1 MESGECEQGADRGRG
16 LGRPRCIIGFG
27 GSVAGPADDKIDPAL
42 SIGPVHLSVADL
54 ARSERYY
61 REVLGLEFV
70 PGPQGH
76 ATLVAKGTELVRL
89 REIKD
94 APPAPDSSPGLYH
107 FALLLPTR
115 ADLAN
120 FARHIMTGRYS
131 IKGTADHLVSES
143 FYLSDPDH
151 HGIEVYADRPR
162 SAWHWDRNTVRMAV
176 DPLDLKTLLL
186 EPEKA
191 PIREMGLPAGTVM
204 GHVHLRVA
212 DLAATQGFYADVLAL
227 DITASLP
234 GALFASAGGY
244 HHHFGLNIWQS
255 RGGVPA
261 PPQSAQLE
269 RVQVHPGGQKQ
280 LEALAKRLML
290 RNVEAKRT
298 AKGVDVHDPSG
309 ILLSFDAP

>member
-1 MESGECEQGADRGRG
+1 MTTS
-16 LGRPRCIIGFG
+16 
-27 GSVAGPADDKIDPAL
+27 ADDKIDPAL
-42 SIGPVHLSVADL
+42 SLGPIHLSVADL
-54 ARSERYY
+54 GRSERYY
-61 REVLGLEFV
+61 RDVLGLDFI

-76 ATLVAKGTELVRL
+76 ATLAAHGTELVRL

-120 FARHIMTGRYS
+120 FARHILAGRHR
-131 IKGTADHLVSES
+131 IQGTADHLVSES

-176 DPLDLKTLLL
+176 DPLDLKALLL

-191 PIREMGLPAGTVM
+191 PIRETGLPAGTAM

-212 DLAATQGFYADVLAL
+212 DLAATQGFYADVLGL

-244 HHHFGLNIWQS
+244 HHHFGLNIWHS
-255 RGGVPA
+255 RGGAPP

-269 RVQVHPGGQKQ
+269 RIHIRLSGQNH
-280 LEALAKRLML
+280 LHDLGRRLTL
-290 RNVEAKRT
+290 LNAEVRRVADHVEVR
-298 AKGVDVHDPSG
+298 DPSG
-309 ILLSFDAP
+309 ILLSFDAV